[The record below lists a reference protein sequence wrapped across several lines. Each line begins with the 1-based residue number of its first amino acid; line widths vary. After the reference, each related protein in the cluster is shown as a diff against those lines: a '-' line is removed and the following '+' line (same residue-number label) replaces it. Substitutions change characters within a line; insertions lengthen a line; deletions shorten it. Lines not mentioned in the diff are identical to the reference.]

1 MAIIYSYPRATVESQ
16 DYLIGTKFNS
26 SGNPTKSFL
35 VSDIVALIN
44 DYAGNV
50 PYTGATADVDLGTH
64 SIYTDGGARLY
75 DDGTVEGVTFQ
86 FNANGS
92 YLSDASTVARNW
104 ILPDANGTIA
114 LKTSASGSF
123 TSNDGKT
130 ITVVNGI
137 ITSIV

>member
-1 MAIIYSYPRATVESQ
+1 MAIIYSFPEAVIQST
-16 DYLIGTKFNS
+16 DLIIGTKMDQA
-26 SGNPTKSFL
+26 GHPTKSFL
-35 VSDIVALIN
+35 VSDLVSLIN
-44 DYAGNV
+44 NSAGNV
-50 PYTGATADVDLGTH
+50 PYSGATSSVNLGSH
-64 SIYTDGGARLY
+64 DIYTSGGARLY

-114 LKTSASGSF
+114 LKTAASGSF